1 MVRASFLLRARPDSA
16 PPPPYEFRELFLAML
31 PLCAANSRETKSI
44 LWFSRPTEAS
54 FSPYRSFPFSRIR
67 EYVRFRTRS
76 PRFRLT
82 FDLER
87 IGERTSR
94 KCSDRT
100 RVSIPIYRSRKRL
113 CATRYSFPRWW
124 AGVGWTRREFQSVD
138 ASALKQSYASVALK
152 IFPVGTFFAS
162 FRSLF
167 AVSGSSR
174 GIFPLLRVSVVDSM
188 LRSNDTRSCSRN
200 RCIVDRGS
208 FRNCSIS
215 LIRKIAKISR
225 TRDAKWTAG
234 FFL

>member
-124 AGVGWTRREFQSVD
+124 AGGGMNS
-138 ASALKQSYASVALK
+138 K
-152 IFPVGTFFAS
+152 
-162 FRSLF
+162 
-167 AVSGSSR
+167 
-174 GIFPLLRVSVVDSM
+174 GISIG
-188 LRSNDTRSCSRN
+188 
-200 RCIVDRGS
+200 RCIGFKAVVRECRAKDFPCRNI
-208 FRNCSIS
+208 FRLLSIS
-215 LIRKIAKISR
+215 LCR
-225 TRDAKWTAG
+225 
-234 FFL
+234 

>member
-124 AGVGWTRREFQSVD
+124 AGGGMNS
-138 ASALKQSYASVALK
+138 K
-152 IFPVGTFFAS
+152 
-162 FRSLF
+162 
-167 AVSGSSR
+167 
-174 GIFPLLRVSVVDSM
+174 GISIG
-188 LRSNDTRSCSRN
+188 
-200 RCIVDRGS
+200 RCIGFKAVVRECRAKDFPCRNI
-208 FRNCSIS
+208 FRLLSIP
-215 LIRKIAKISR
+215 LCR
-225 TRDAKWTAG
+225 
-234 FFL
+234 